1 MPGPGNDNT
10 APFRGYNFLVNTR
23 ATRLFAD
30 YSSAHSTA
38 GNRACHSVGIP
49 LIVFSIV
56 LGLTRVPVGGRWTLA
71 EPVIVLAAVAAAAID
86 APAAALFFVFLSA
99 SDLLSRAI
107 ASWTSSGFAVSS
119 AAVLFGAGWVFQL
132 VGHAVYEKN
141 RPAFF
146 RNLAHLLIGPL
157 WIARKRI

>member
-1 MPGPGNDNT
+1 MN
-10 APFRGYNFLVNTR
+10 AR

-38 GNRACHSVGIP
+38 GNRACHGVGIP

-56 LGLTRVPVGGRWTLA
+56 LGLTRLPMAGGRWTLA
-71 EPVIVLAAVAAAAID
+71 EPVIVLASLAAAAID

-99 SDLLSRAI
+99 SDLLARAI
-107 ASWTSSGFAVSS
+107 ASRTSPGFAVSS
-119 AAVLFGAGWVFQL
+119 AAVLFAAGWVFQL

-141 RPAFF
+141 RPAFL

-157 WIARKRI
+157 WIARKLI